1 MHKHRYARFVLLS
14 MWCCTGAALAA
25 DASDF
30 ETMSRTGFVGLA
42 NDANNAFGNKN
53 YEQAFAE
60 FQRLACAGDKPSQ
73 AMLGKMY
80 LNGQGTARDDLL
92 GYVWLKVAS
101 EFEFPAY
108 RTIVKKI
115 ESVLTPEQLKVT
127 AARADELRQRYGLR
141 ATNMSC
147 NQSSSLSFGSNLKDA
162 VVCTPQMAGMN
173 FSVRRCEAG
182 DAGVASKA
190 ADSK

>member
-1 MHKHRYARFVLLS
+1 MNRSTLLVLL
-14 MWCCTGAALAA
+14 CLPCAATIAVA
-25 DASDF
+25 GQANDF

-42 NDANNAFGNKN
+42 NDANNAFGNKD
-53 YEQAFAE
+53 YAQAFAK

-80 LNGQGTARDDLL
+80 LNGQGTARDDLQ

-101 EFEFPAY
+101 EFDFPPY

-115 ESVLTPEQLKVT
+115 EAVLTPEQLKVT
-127 AARADELRQRYGLR
+127 SAQADELRQRYGLR

-147 NQSSSLSFGSNLKDA
+147 DQTSSSSFVSNLRDA
-162 VVCTPQMAGMN
+162 VVCTPQKEGMD
-173 FSVRRCEAG
+173 FAVRRCA
-182 DAGVASKA
+182 DADA
-190 ADSK
+190 AAPPNTAAAK